1 MINRRIDH
9 AGRRAMLSSRASN
22 GGEWTMA
29 YECFEVSV
37 EGAVAHLRLSRPER
51 RNAMTLAFWRELP
64 QAVRELDARGGV
76 RALLVSSSGPHF
88 TAGMD
93 LSVFQGADPLG
104 TTTVEA
110 RSRFRAKLEELQQTF
125 HALAEARF
133 PVIAAV
139 QGGCIG
145 GGVDMVAACCLRYA
159 TRDAYFVIQEI
170 NIGMMADVG
179 TFNRLP
185 KQLPEAVVRELGYT
199 GERLAAERA
208 ERLGFV
214 NGLFEDQDALVAG
227 ALAVARRIAAKA
239 PVAVTATK
247 HMISFT
253 RDHSVA
259 ESFEY
264 LNALQPGIFSIDD
277 IQRSVA
283 AAKSGAAPV
292 YADLPAK

>member
-1 MINRRIDH
+1 MR
-9 AGRRAMLSSRASN
+9 
-22 GGEWTMA
+22 
-29 YECFEVSV
+29 YECFEISLD
-37 EGAVAHLRLSRPER
+37 GAIAQLRLSRPER

-76 RALLVSSSGPHF
+76 RALVMTSSGPHF

-93 LSVFQGADPLG
+93 LGVFQEGEALG
-104 TTTVEA
+104 TATVDERA
-110 RSRFRAKLEELQQTF
+110 RFRAKLEELQQSLD
-125 HALAEARF
+125 ALAQARF

-145 GGVDMVAACCLRYA
+145 GGVDLVTACCLRYA

-170 NIGMMADVG
+170 NLGMMADVG

-185 KQLPEAVVRELGYT
+185 KQLPEAVVRELGYV
-199 GERLAAERA
+199 GERLTAERA

-214 NGLFEDQDALVAG
+214 NGLFESHELLVAG
-227 ALAVARRIAAKA
+227 ALEVARRIASKA
-239 PVAVTATK
+239 PVAIAATK
-247 HMISFT
+247 RMISYA

-264 LNALQPGIFSIDD
+264 LNALQPGIFSIED

-283 AAKSGAAPV
+283 AAKSGAAPA